1 MNEKCYLLCCLL
13 CDNSR
18 SLSSRAV
25 SFTHFKSRRCS
36 PLFLCSFLVRGPPI
50 LSIKK
55 IERSYEVDKRP
66 IRRKFR
72 DNPYLLESIK
82 EKNIYIIKFND
93 INGKHEVVVDK
104 DIFDLFD
111 KNEKYENARYF
122 EYSKHLFHNEINYS
136 QIKSNYSLEDEVIN
150 NLSLKEL
157 KYTIEMLPDIQK
169 RRIKKYYFEEK
180 TLEEIAMEEGCS
192 KVAIKYS
199 IDSALRKISKI
210 FKI

>member
-1 MNEKCYLLCCLL
+1 M
-13 CDNSR
+13 
-18 SLSSRAV
+18 
-25 SFTHFKSRRCS
+25 
-36 PLFLCSFLVRGPPI
+36 
-50 LSIKK
+50 
-55 IERSYEVDKRP
+55 DKRP

-210 FKI
+210 FKIWLNFFTISLLKGESVKNFSPYFLGFVLWKFSVIYQIRSYYFEHINKYACE